1 MQSAIEVSTLLSK
14 CLETLSLRF
23 PFHLN
28 ECMNTLLYST
38 TSNMLVFMHT
48 DIYMTLKTVSI
59 MHDCV
64 IRINSVRK
72 NFVLEIFM

>member
-1 MQSAIEVSTLLSK
+1 
-14 CLETLSLRF
+14 
-23 PFHLN
+23 
-28 ECMNTLLYST
+28 
-38 TSNMLVFMHT
+38 MLVFMHT

-72 NFVLEIFM
+72 NFVLEIFV